1 MKKND
6 MKIDDSVKVKNG
18 ILCPDL
24 KDLCIEGW
32 QGRISEITE
41 DDDGNTIVRI
51 EWDSITLKN
60 IPDYYIDQS
69 DEEDLDYSAMYLSP
83 DEVELTKSRDK
94 KEDVAETIETILK
107 TRVWGWLGEEGKR
120 IQKVLFYVNEDDEME
135 ALEAWEKYLEKTL
148 SFPFDAIITESSGR
162 RQLKTGDKVS
172 VERIS
177 LVEDFHGIIVALRL
191 GRNKYDHPLCDMEVI
206 NSESSNYQ
214 PVNDYCTW
222 YGNH

>member
-1 MKKND
+1 

-24 KDLCIEGW
+24 KNLCIEGW

-69 DEEDLDYSAMYLSP
+69 DEEDLDYSAMYLSL

-94 KEDVAETIETILK
+94 KEDVAETIETISK
-107 TRVWGWLGEEGKR
+107 ARVWGWLGEEGKR

-177 LVEDFHGIIVALRL
+177 LVEDLHGIIVALRL

-206 NSESSNYQ
+206 NRKSSNYQ

>member
-6 MKIDDSVKVKNG
+6 LKIDDSVKVKNG

-24 KDLCIEGW
+24 KDLCIGGW
-32 QGRISEITE
+32 QGRISEKIE
-41 DDDGNTIVRI
+41 DDDGNTIVHI

-60 IPDYYIDQS
+60 MPDYYIDQS

-83 DEVELTKSRDK
+83 DVVELTKSRDK
-94 KEDVAETIETILK
+94 KEDVAETIETISK
-107 TRVWGWLGEEGKR
+107 ARVWGWLGEEGKR

-177 LVEDFHGIIVALRL
+177 LVEEFHGIIVELRL

-214 PVNDYCTW
+214 PVNDYCIW